1 MGNWVITLTN
11 YQPTYRETI
20 MRIAYYLVDYTALG
34 GIQTH
39 LVTLATA
46 VSHMG
51 HDVQVILPG
60 TAVLD
65 PMVAPMQA
73 AGVTVHRLPHTPFTR
88 RGRLAMVT
96 ALARLLH
103 QIRPD
108 LLHIQQSVPG
118 YDQKATLVARLV
130 GVPITL
136 ITEHDFPRSLGG
148 LRDRLLP
155 TLTHL
160 VDGVITVSDFSRQ
173 LLTNDPYPKD
183 KIAVVHNGID
193 LTEFR
198 YETDTATRPFPEQF
212 TIGYLGRLEPHK
224 GIDDLLHAAAM
235 LLPNQPDLHV
245 NISGD
250 GPERPSLEA
259 LAQELGIAGR
269 VHFLGRVP
277 HAPDFLRQLDIFVLP
292 SRFEA
297 FGLVAAEAMAVGT
310 PVIVSNAGGLPEV
323 VAHGKTGL
331 VVPVNSRPA
340 LAQAIAKLATQ
351 PALRQ
356 QLAQAGRR
364 RSHNY
369 FSVAR
374 MAGETVQL
382 YQKHLAKRALAKA
395 KSVALS

>member
-1 MGNWVITLTN
+1 
-11 YQPTYRETI
+11 

-39 LVTLATA
+39 LVTLASA

-51 HDVQVILPG
+51 HDVYAILPA

-65 PMVAPMQA
+65 PMLPPLQD
-73 AGVTVHRLPHTPFTR
+73 AGVTVHRLNNTPFTR
-88 RGRLAMVT
+88 RDRLAMIT
-96 ALARLLH
+96 TLARLLR

-136 ITEHDFPRSLGG
+136 ITEHDYPRPLGG
-148 LRDRLLP
+148 LRDKLLP

-160 VDGVITVSDFSRQ
+160 VDGVITVSHFSRQ
-173 LLTNDPYPKD
+173 LLTNKPYPSH

-193 LTEFR
+193 LDEFNYLSEKTTEKIER
-198 YETDTATRPFPEQF
+198 TAPAEPDRF

-224 GIDDLLHAAAM
+224 GIDDLLHATAL
-235 LLPNQPDLHV
+235 LLPIQPNLHV
-245 NISGD
+245 EISGD

-259 LAQELGIAGR
+259 LAQALGIANH

-277 HAPDFLRQLDIFVLP
+277 NAANFLRQLDIFVLP

-310 PVIVSNAGGLPEV
+310 PVIVTNAGGLPEV
-323 VAHGKTGL
+323 VADGQTGL
-331 VVPVNSRPA
+331 VVPVDNRPA
-340 LAQAIAKLATQ
+340 LAQAIGQLAAQ
-351 PALRQ
+351 PTLRQ
-356 QLAQAGRR
+356 QLIQAGKQH
-364 RSHNY
+364 SQTY

-374 MAGETVQL
+374 MADETVNL
-382 YQKHLAKRALAKA
+382 YQKHLAQ
-395 KSVALS
+395 

>member
-1 MGNWVITLTN
+1 
-11 YQPTYRETI
+11 

-39 LVTLATA
+39 LVTLASA

-51 HDVQVILPG
+51 HDVYAILPA

-65 PMVAPMQA
+65 PMLPPLQD
-73 AGVTVHRLPHTPFTR
+73 AGVTVHRLNNTPFTR
-88 RGRLAMVT
+88 RDRLAMIT
-96 ALARLLH
+96 TLARLLR
-103 QIRPD
+103 QIQPD

-136 ITEHDFPRSLGG
+136 ITEHDYPRPLGG
-148 LRDRLLP
+148 LRDKLLP

-160 VDGVITVSDFSRQ
+160 VDGVITVSHFSRQ
-173 LLTNDPYPKD
+173 LLTNKPYPSH

-193 LTEFR
+193 LDEFNYLSEKTTEKIER
-198 YETDTATRPFPEQF
+198 TAPAEPDRF

-224 GIDDLLHAAAM
+224 GIDDLLHATAL
-235 LLPNQPDLHV
+235 LLPIQPNLHV
-245 NISGD
+245 EISGD

-259 LAQELGIAGR
+259 LAQALGIANH

-277 HAPDFLRQLDIFVLP
+277 NAANFLRQLDIFVLP

-310 PVIVSNAGGLPEV
+310 PVIVTNAGGLPEV
-323 VAHGKTGL
+323 VADGQTGL
-331 VVPVNSRPA
+331 VVPVDNRPA
-340 LAQAIAKLATQ
+340 LAQAIGQLAAQ
-351 PALRQ
+351 PTLRQ
-356 QLAQAGRR
+356 QLIQAGKQH
-364 RSHNY
+364 SQTY

-374 MAGETVQL
+374 MADETVNL
-382 YQKHLAKRALAKA
+382 YQKHLAQ
-395 KSVALS
+395 